1 MDELS
6 RSLPLVLTINTDK
19 GSTKMANQ
27 TSTTPTTPVLSKA
40 PFSPA
45 SLQFLNKLAQNNSRD
60 WFKAHQ
66 DEYENSVRTPAL
78 RFIEQMQPGILAI
91 SSKLTAVPK
100 KVGGSLMRPQRDS
113 RFSKDKT
120 PYKTNV
126 GIQFRHFQGKDV
138 HAPGLYLHIAPEGC
152 FIAAGIWHPESK
164 ALSAIRQCID
174 ENPNAYQKALQAL
187 QSQGFIMDGDSLS
200 RPPRGYDK
208 THPLL
213 AELKRKDFIAV
224 KNIDFEEL
232 CKPDAI
238 NFCTEQFQHCAQLM
252 AYLCFALE
260 LDF

>member
-1 MDELS
+1 M
-6 RSLPLVLTINTDK
+6 TT
-19 GSTKMANQ
+19 Q
-27 TSTTPTTPVLSKA
+27 TPTA
-40 PFSPA
+40 RAAFSSA
-45 SLQFLNKLAQNNSRD
+45 SLQFLKQLAQNNSRE
-60 WFKAHQ
+60 WFKEHQ
-66 DEYENSVRTPAL
+66 DVYENTVRSPAL

-138 HAPGLYLHIAPEGC
+138 HAPGLYLHIAEEGC
-152 FIAAGIWHPESK
+152 FLAAGIWHPESK
-164 ALSAIRQCID
+164 ALNAIRMCID
-174 ENPNAYQKALQAL
+174 ENPNAYQNALKTL
-187 QSQGFIMDGDSLS
+187 QSHGFIMDGDSLT
-200 RPPRGYDK
+200 RPPKGFDK

-213 AELKRKDFIAV
+213 TELKRKDFIAV
-224 KNIDFEEL
+224 KNIGFEDL
-232 CKPDAI
+232 CKPDTI
-238 NFCTEQFQHCAQLM
+238 NFCVEQFQHCAPLM

>member
-1 MDELS
+1 MTTQAPLS
-6 RSLPLVLTINTDK
+6 T
-19 GSTKMANQ
+19 G
-27 TSTTPTTPVLSKA
+27 PTFTA
-40 PFSPA
+40 A

-60 WFKAHQ
+60 WFKEHQ
-66 DEYENSVRTPAL
+66 EEYEHVVRTPAL
-78 RFIEQMQPGILAI
+78 RFIEQMKPGVLAI
-91 SSKLTAVPK
+91 SPKLTAVPK

-138 HAPGLYLHIAPEGC
+138 HAPGLYLHIAEEGC

-164 ALSAIRQCID
+164 ALNAIRACID
-174 ENPNAYQKALQAL
+174 ENPNAYQKALKEL
-187 QSQGFIMDGDSLS
+187 QEHGFIMDGDSLT
-200 RPPRGYDK
+200 RPPKGYDK

-213 AELKRKDFIAV
+213 TELKRKDFIAV
-224 KNIDFEEL
+224 KNIDFEDL
-232 CKPDAI
+232 CKPGAI